1 MPRVGPPP
9 CFAITFA
16 ILTACAFVT
25 GSLAPSQVSAEKKKM
40 DPEKEKAKKEA
51 DQKAKEAMKKAQEDK
66 AKAKAGAMKTEKP
79 KKDTTPVGDQK
90 GD

>member
-1 MPRVGPPP
+1 MKRIL
-9 CFAITFA
+9 AMAFA

-25 GSLAPSQVSAEKKKM
+25 GSLTPTPVSAEKKKM
-40 DPEKEKAKKEA
+40 DPEKEKARKEA

-79 KKDTTPVGDQK
+79 KKDAAPVGDQK

>member
-1 MPRVGPPP
+1 MKRILVIA
-9 CFAITFA
+9 FAVLA
-16 ILTACAFVT
+16 AGAVVT
-25 GSLAPSQVSAEKKKM
+25 GSLAPTPVLAEKKKA
-40 DPEKEKAKKEA
+40 DPEKEKARKEA